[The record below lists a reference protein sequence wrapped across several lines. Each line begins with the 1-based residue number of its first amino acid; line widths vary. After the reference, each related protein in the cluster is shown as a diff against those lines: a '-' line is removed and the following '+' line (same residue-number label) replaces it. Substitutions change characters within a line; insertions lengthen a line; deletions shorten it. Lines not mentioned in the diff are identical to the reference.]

1 MSNRNELLAG
11 AVLAVAVASGLAL
24 PAWSNAGTLMT
35 DRPAATPPRIAAPGK
50 PVYQV
55 RCWQHGRLLFEQRD
69 VDLSGDA
76 IGGLKLRATD
86 QYSHPVMVTDTGNAT
101 CLIRSQAGGR

>member
-11 AVLAVAVASGLAL
+11 IALAVAVVSGLAL
-24 PAWSNAGTLMT
+24 PMWSTAGTIVT
-35 DRPAATPPRIAAPGK
+35 ERPPAPAARVAAPGK
-50 PVYQV
+50 PVFHV

-76 IGGLKLRATD
+76 IAGLKLRAVD
-86 QYSHPVMVTDTGNAT
+86 RYSHPVMVTDTGNAT